1 MQIKYT
7 VHWAYVV
14 INVESLNVRAICSSL
29 QFSNSRTLANRILVQ
44 YLYKTIG
51 LLFCAL
57 GKVSKRKTP
66 VSCVGVMNYG
76 GCENTVKE
84 LLPLADEARANYTRL
99 VQRVAE
105 FLRASGLCSPAG
117 HPVAG
122 ADTSKANPLVAEFI
136 SKAVAELTEGKQS
149 DVVEASGGALELDEC
164 DVDADADADADADDE
179 RVAGGRS
186 EEAARR
192 VGEQLQSAIG
202 VTDVPAETAASQS
215 ADVGAGAKET
225 ATTKPKLKLTI
236 KPIASLEEAARAAAA
251 KSKAPVVPFANL
263 VNKQQQQ
270 QQSSRNAVLSAV
282 ARSVL
287 PDEVPVAV
295 AEADDPDAIISAL
308 IGSEAPAVV
317 PPSSRVPAGF
327 GSLPF

>member
-1 MQIKYT
+1 MYC
-7 VHWAYVV
+7 
-14 INVESLNVRAICSSL
+14 SLGIRRDKCRALKCARYMLVSTYFEFSYPWK
-29 QFSNSRTLANRILVQ
+29 SNSRAILYSTVQ
-44 YLYKTIG
+44 YNTIG
-51 LLFCAL
+51 VLFCAL

-149 DVVEASGGALELDEC
+149 DVVEASGGALEPDEC

-179 RVAGGRS
+179 RVGGGRG

-215 ADVGAGAKET
+215 ADAGAGAKET

-236 KPIASLEEAARAAAA
+236 KPIASLEEAARVAAA
-251 KSKAPVVPFANL
+251 KSKTPVVPLANL
-263 VNKQQQQ
+263 VNKQQ